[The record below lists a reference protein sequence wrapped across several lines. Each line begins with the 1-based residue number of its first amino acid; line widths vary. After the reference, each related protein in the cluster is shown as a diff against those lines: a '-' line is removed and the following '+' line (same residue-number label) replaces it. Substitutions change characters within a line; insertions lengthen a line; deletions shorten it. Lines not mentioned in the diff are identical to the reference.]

1 MEIDIRTVVVSP
13 TEIIFADNKGQGD
26 ATKILHTRNNKE
38 NPVWID
44 DHLED
49 ICIAICSK
57 EDAEN
62 LIKSLQMAISLGWF
76 DKEV

>member
-1 MEIDIRTVVVSP
+1 MEIDIRTVVTNP
-13 TEIIFADNKGQGD
+13 KEIIFADNKARGD
-26 ATKILHTRNNKE
+26 ATKLLWTENNLE

-49 ICIAICSK
+49 ICIAICSQ

-62 LIKSLQMAISLGWF
+62 LIKSLQMAIKLGWF
-76 DKEV
+76 NKR